1 MLNFRSNNYRLP
13 PTTDDLWHHF
23 CATWS
28 NTEGNARVFFDG
40 VLKSSKWG
48 YQVNI
53 VIPAGGILRIGQN
66 QIAFGGDHN
75 PVYSY
80 HGKFARI
87 NMWSKVLD
95 DSAIVALARGSGAEN
110 GDIISWRDLRTRTHG
125 NVAVQSGNLQLTGGG
140 LLIYL
145 NSTRS
150 KVAMHIFCIIYLV
163 LPQTV
168 KSY

>member
-1 MLNFRSNNYRLP
+1 M
-13 PTTDDLWHHF
+13 
-23 CATWS
+23 
-28 NTEGNARVFFDG
+28 
-40 VLKSSKWG
+40 
-48 YQVNI
+48 
-53 VIPAGGILRIGQN
+53 IPAGGILRIGQN

-95 DSAIVALARGSGAEN
+95 DSAIVALAGGSGAEN

-150 KVAMHIFCIIYLV
+150 KVAMH
-163 LPQTV
+163 
-168 KSY
+168 

>member
-1 MLNFRSNNYRLP
+1 
-13 PTTDDLWHHF
+13 
-23 CATWS
+23 
-28 NTEGNARVFFDG
+28 
-40 VLKSSKWG
+40 
-48 YQVNI
+48 
-53 VIPAGGILRIGQN
+53 
-66 QIAFGGDHN
+66 
-75 PVYSY
+75 
-80 HGKFARI
+80 
-87 NMWSKVLD
+87 MWSKVLD
-95 DSAIVALARGSGAEN
+95 DSAIVALAGGSGAEN

-150 KVAMHIFCIIYLV
+150 KVAMHNFCIIYLV